1 MESEFFTAMPHDLM
15 AEQSVLGAM
24 MLDAGCIPDVVTE
37 ISAEDFYGDANR
49 SVYETICG
57 MFNRGEAI
65 DPVTVSHGSGLENA
79 ERLIMEMI
87 TLVPTA
93 RNAGEY
99 ARIIKDRATLRS
111 VIRIADEMLENA
123 RSGGGGN
130 NVVEAAEKAIYS
142 LRNGQGKGGLKKA
155 GETLAEVYQ
164 DIAARSKNKGGIPGI
179 STGLAELDSTI
190 MGLNKGELI
199 YLASRPGMG
208 KTSLAMNI
216 AMNAARR
223 GVTVAVFSLEMSA
236 GQLIR
241 RLLSGEAYV
250 DAEKLQTG
258 DLSRDDWKKLSAATA
273 SISKANLYIDDN
285 SMVTVSDMNAQ
296 CRRIEGLG
304 LVVIDYL
311 QLMSSAAGTTAES
324 RQQTVSEISRMLKI
338 MAKEL
343 NVPVLCL
350 SQLSR
355 ASTQRQDK
363 RPNLSDLRESG
374 SLEQDADVVLG
385 IYRPDYFDREADTGD
400 AELLVMKNRNG
411 RVGSIKLRWIPQYTT
426 YTSAYQVS
434 SGDEDDEG

>member
-1 MESEFFTAMPHDLM
+1 MESEFFAAMPHDLT
-15 AEQSVLGAM
+15 AEKSVLGAM

-37 ISAEDFYGDANR
+37 VSAEDFYSDANR
-49 SVYETICG
+49 SIYETIAG

-65 DPVTVSHGSGLENA
+65 DPVTVAHAAEVENA
-79 ERLIMEMI
+79 EQLITDMI
-87 TLVPTA
+87 TLVPTT

-99 ARIIKDRATLRS
+99 AKIVRDRALLRA
-111 VIRIADEMLENA
+111 VIRVADEMKDGA
-123 RSGGGGN
+123 RGGDKSGD
-130 NVVEAAEKAIYS
+130 VLEAAEKAIYS
-142 LRNGQGKGGLKKA
+142 LRNGKGKGGLTRI
-155 GETLAEVYQ
+155 ESSLAEVYAA
-164 DIAARSKNKGGIPGI
+164 IAERSKSKSGIPGI
-179 STGLAELDSTI
+179 STGLAELDATI
-190 MGLNKGELI
+190 MGLNKGDLI

-216 AMNAARR
+216 AMYAAKH
-223 GVTVAVFSLEMSA
+223 GASVAVFSLEMSTP
-236 GQLIR
+236 QLVR
-241 RLLSGEAYV
+241 RLLSGESYV
-250 DAEKLQTG
+250 DAGKLQTG
-258 DLSRDDWKKLSAATA
+258 ELDRDDWEKLSVATA
-273 SISKANLYIDDN
+273 QMSKTNLYIDDN
-285 SMVTVSDMNAQ
+285 PMATVSDMNAQ
-296 CRRIEGLG
+296 CRRVKRLG

-355 ASTQRQDK
+355 ASAQRQDK

-385 IYRPDYFDREADTGD
+385 IYRNDYFDREADTGD

-411 RVGSIKLRWIPQYTT
+411 RVGTIKLKWLPQYTT
-426 YTSAYQVS
+426 YTSVAYV
-434 SGDEDDEG
+434 GDES